1 MEQPAFTRAH
11 ILSVWRLIASYW
23 TSEQRLSAWALLI
36 IVLSGNFTLVYLTV
50 RLNTW
55 YREFYDA
62 LQNYNAEAFWGALWT
77 FCILATIFITIAGA
91 RYILRMWLRIR
102 WRTWLTE
109 RYQGAW
115 LRNKAFYRLKLL
127 GVQIDNPDQRIADD
141 INSFTEQTMTL
152 FFGLVNAVS
161 TLLSF
166 AVVLWGLSANLPL
179 TIGNSQYHIP
189 GFLFWGALIYAVV
202 GTWLTHLIGRR
213 LIPLNFQQEKVEADY
228 RFNLM
233 RLRENLESVA
243 LYGGEEVENERFRER
258 FRRVIENF
266 HRIIRTGFKVDM
278 FNAGYSQVSSIVP
291 YLVVAP
297 VYFSTRMPFG
307 QLMQIG
313 NAFSKVQDSLSFFI
327 DAYQSIAAWRAVTI
341 RLTQFTE
348 AVDGLDQRI
357 AAVTQVRHEA
367 ASQPTTTALEID
379 RPDGAALLNG
389 LDLTLQQGDSLLITG
404 ASGAGKSTL
413 LRTLAGVWP
422 YARGLVRM
430 PAAEEVL
437 FVPQRP
443 YLPIGALREV
453 LLYPKRAVLDDAA
466 LRSVL
471 HEVGLSRLA
480 DALDTVE
487 DWAQTLSGGEQQRI
501 GFARIL
507 LRQPKWLFL
516 DEASS
521 ALDEPSEQTLYCLLR
536 ERLPETA
543 IVSIGHRSTL
553 KAFHD
558 RQLQLDGQG
567 GWQLATLADSA

>member
-1 MEQPAFTRAH
+1 MEHQTLTRAH
-11 ILSVWRLIASYW
+11 VARVWRLIYSYW
-23 TSEQRLSAWALLI
+23 TSEQRLSAWLLLI
-36 IVLSGNFTLVYLTV
+36 VVLSGNFALVYLTV

-62 LQNYNAEAFWGALWT
+62 LQNYDAAAFWAALAT
-77 FCILATIFITIAGA
+77 FGILATTYIAIAGA
-91 RYILRMWLRIR
+91 RYVLRMWLRIR
-102 WRTWLTE
+102 WRAWLTA

-115 LRNKAFYRLKLL
+115 LRDKAFYRLKLL
-127 GVQIDNPDQRIADD
+127 GVPVDNPDQRIADD
-141 INSFTEQTMTL
+141 LNSFTEQTMTL

-166 AVVLWGLSANLPL
+166 AVVLWNLSATLPL
-179 TIGNSQYHIP
+179 TIGDAQYQIP

-233 RLRENLESVA
+233 RLRENLEAVA
-243 LYGGEEVENERFRER
+243 LYGGEEVENERCRALFG
-258 FRRVIENF
+258 RVIENF

-278 FNAGYSQVSSIVP
+278 FNAGYSQISVIVP

-313 NAFSKVQDSLSFFI
+313 NAFGKVQDSLSFFI
-327 DAYQSIAAWRAVTI
+327 DAYQSIAAWRAVTL

-348 AVDGLDQRI
+348 AVDGLDERVAAIARVRREI
-357 AAVTQVRHEA
+357 AA
-367 ASQPTTTALEID
+367 QPATRDLEID
-379 RPDGAALLNG
+379 RPDGMALLRG
-389 LDLTLQQGDSLLITG
+389 LDLSLERGDSLLIAG
-404 ASGAGKSTL
+404 VSGAGKSTL

-422 YARGLVRM
+422 YARGVVGL
-430 PAAEEVL
+430 PDAEVL

-443 YLPIGALREV
+443 YLPIGTLRDA
-453 LLYPKRAVLDDAA
+453 LLYPQRAVLDDAV
-466 LRSVL
+466 LRQTL
-471 HEVGLSRLA
+471 CDVGLGRFA
-480 DALDTVE
+480 DALDTGE
-487 DWAQTLSGGEQQRI
+487 DWAQTLSGGEQQRVA
-501 GFARIL
+501 FARIL
-507 LRQPKWLFL
+507 LRRPKWLFL

-521 ALDEPSEQTLYCLLR
+521 ALDEPSEQALYRLIR

-543 IVSIGHRSTL
+543 LASVGHRGTL
-553 KAFHD
+553 RAFHD
-558 RQLQLDGQG
+558 RQLRLDGQG
-567 GWQLATLADSA
+567 GWQLTATAVAA

>member
-1 MEQPAFTRAH
+1 MEQQVGTRTH
-11 ILSVWRLIASYW
+11 VTRVWRLISSYW
-23 TSEQRLSAWALLI
+23 ASEQRLSAWALLA
-36 IVLSGNFTLVYLTV
+36 IVLSGNFTLVYITV

-62 LQNYNAEAFWGALWT
+62 LQNYDANAFWTALGT
-77 FCILATIFITIAGA
+77 FSILTTVFIAIAGV

-109 RYQGAW
+109 RYQSAW
-115 LRNKAFYRLKLL
+115 LCNKAFYRLKLM
-127 GVQIDNPDQRIADD
+127 GVQVDNPDQRIADD
-141 INSFTEQTMTL
+141 LNSFTEQTMSL

-166 AVVLWGLSANLPL
+166 AVVLWSLSSTLPL
-179 TIGNSQYHIP
+179 TLGDTQYQIP
-189 GFLFWGALIYAVV
+189 GFLFWGALVYALI

-213 LIPLNFQQEKVEADY
+213 LIPLHFQQEKVEADY

-243 LYGGEEVENERFRER
+243 LYGGEEVENERFHER
-258 FRRVIENF
+258 FHRVIENF

-278 FNAGYSQVSSIVP
+278 FNAGYSQVSVIVP

-327 DAYQSIAAWRAVTI
+327 DAYQSIAAWRAVTL
-341 RLTQFTE
+341 RLTQFTD
-348 AVDGLDQRI
+348 AVDGLDERM
-357 AAVTQVRHEA
+357 ARVTQVRYESA
-367 ASQPTTTALEID
+367 AQPTIVALEID
-379 RPDGAALLNG
+379 RPDGAALLQELN
-389 LDLTLQQGDSLLITG
+389 LSLEQGGSLLIAG
-404 ASGAGKSTL
+404 VSGSGKSTL

-422 YARGLVRM
+422 YARGTVRL
-430 PAAEEVL
+430 PATDVL

-443 YLPIGALREV
+443 YLPIGTLREA
-453 LLYPKRAVLDDAA
+453 LLYPKRTVLDDAT
-466 LRSVL
+466 LRTVL
-471 HEVGLSRLA
+471 RDVGLGRLV
-480 DALDTVE
+480 DLLDTVE
-487 DWAQTLSGGEQQRI
+487 DWAQTLSGGEQQRVA
-501 GFARIL
+501 FARIL

-521 ALDEPSEQTLYCLLR
+521 ALDEPSEQVLYQLIR
-536 ERLPETA
+536 ERLPKTA
-543 IVSIGHRSTL
+543 IVSVGHRSTL
-553 KAFHD
+553 KSFHG

-567 GWQLATLADSA
+567 GWQLAMTAVAT

>member
-1 MEQPAFTRAH
+1 MEQQKFTRAH
-11 ILSVWRLIASYW
+11 IARVWRLIYSYW
-23 TSEQRLSAWALLI
+23 TSGQWPSAWLLLLV
-36 IVLSGNFTLVYLTV
+36 VLSGNFALVYMSV
-50 RLNTW
+50 RFNTW

-62 LQNYNAEAFWGALWT
+62 LQNYDAAAFWAALAT
-77 FCILATIFITIAGA
+77 FGILAAVYIAIAGT

-109 RYQGAW
+109 HYQGAW
-115 LRNKAFYRLKLL
+115 LRHKAFYRLKLL
-127 GVQIDNPDQRIADD
+127 GVTVDNPDQRISDD
-141 INSFTEQTMTL
+141 LNSFTEQTMTL

-166 AVVLWGLSANLPL
+166 SVVLWGLSATLPL
-179 TIGNSQYHIP
+179 TLGDTQYQIP
-189 GFLFWGALIYAVV
+189 GFLFWGALIYAIV

-243 LYGGEEVENERFRER
+243 LYGGEEVEDERLRAR
-258 FRRVIENF
+258 FRRVIDNF

-278 FNAGYSQVSSIVP
+278 FNAGYSQISVIVP

-313 NAFSKVQDSLSFFI
+313 NAFNKVQDSLSFFI
-327 DAYQSIAAWRAVTI
+327 DAYQSIASWRAVTL

-348 AVDGLDQRI
+348 AVDHLDERV
-357 AAVTQVRHEA
+357 AAITQLRREPA
-367 ASQPTTTALEID
+367 ARPVIQNLEID
-379 RPDGAALLNG
+379 RPDGMALLRG
-389 LDLTLQQGDSLLITG
+389 LDLSLDRGDSLLIAG
-404 ASGAGKSTL
+404 ASGTGKSTL

-422 YARGLVRM
+422 YARGVVQL
-430 PAAEEVL
+430 PGAAVL

-443 YLPIGALREV
+443 YLPIGTLREA
-453 LLYPKRAVLDDAA
+453 LLYPQRSTLDDAVLQQA
-466 LRSVL
+466 LRD
-471 HEVGLSRLA
+471 VGLERFA
-480 DALDTVE
+480 EALDTVE

-501 GFARIL
+501 AFARIL
-507 LRQPKWLFL
+507 LRQPQWLFL

-521 ALDEPSEQTLYCLLR
+521 ALDEPSELALYRLIR
-536 ERLPETA
+536 QRLPDTA
-543 IVSIGHRSTL
+543 IVSVGHRSTL
-553 KAFHD
+553 RAFHE
-558 RQLQLDGQG
+558 RQLQLDGIG
-567 GWQLATLADSA
+567 GWQLSAMAAV

>member
-1 MEQPAFTRAH
+1 MEQQAFTRAH
-11 ILSVWRLIASYW
+11 IARVWRLIYSYW
-23 TSEQRLSAWALLI
+23 TSEQRLGAWLLLVV
-36 IVLSGNFTLVYLTV
+36 VLSGNFALVYITV

-55 YREFYDA
+55 YRDFYDA
-62 LQNYNAEAFWGALWT
+62 LQNYDTAAFWAALAT
-77 FCILATIFITIAGA
+77 FGILATVYIAIAGA
-91 RYILRMWLRIR
+91 RYVLRMWLRIR
-102 WRTWLTE
+102 WRTWLTT

-115 LRNKAFYRLKLL
+115 LHNKAFYRLKLM
-127 GVQIDNPDQRIADD
+127 GVQVDNPDQRIADD
-141 INSFTEQTMTL
+141 LNSFTEQTMTL

-166 AVVLWGLSANLPL
+166 AVVLWSLSATLPL
-179 TIGNSQYHIP
+179 TIGDTQYQIP
-189 GFLFWGALIYAVV
+189 GFLFWGALIYAIV

-213 LIPLNFQQEKVEADY
+213 LIPLHFQQEQVEADY

-243 LYGGEEVENERFRER
+243 LYGGEEVEDERFRER

-278 FNAGYSQVSSIVP
+278 FNAGYSQVSVIVP

-297 VYFSTRMPFG
+297 VYFGTRMPFG

-313 NAFSKVQDSLSFFI
+313 NAFGKVQDSLSFFI
-327 DAYQSIAAWRAVTI
+327 DAYQSIAAWRAVTL

-348 AVDGLDQRI
+348 AVDGLDERI
-357 AAVTQVRHEA
+357 VGITHVRHESA
-367 ASQPTTTALEID
+367 AQPALRNLDID

-389 LDLTLQQGDSLLITG
+389 LTLSLTRGDSLLIAG
-404 ASGAGKSTL
+404 ASGSGKSTL

-422 YARGLVRM
+422 YARGTVYL
-430 PAAEEVL
+430 PDADVL

-443 YLPIGALREV
+443 YLPIGTLREA
-453 LLYPKRAVLDDAA
+453 LLYPKRAVLDDAT
-466 LRSVL
+466 LRQVL
-471 HEVGLSRLA
+471 GDVGLGRLV
-480 DALDTVE
+480 DALDTTE
-487 DWAQTLSGGEQQRI
+487 DWAQTLSGGEQQRVA
-501 GFARIL
+501 FARIL

-521 ALDEPSEQTLYCLLR
+521 ALDEPAEQVLYRLIR

-543 IVSIGHRSTL
+543 LVSVGHRGTL
-553 KAFHD
+553 RAFHN
-558 RQLQLDGQG
+558 RQLRLDGQG
-567 GWQLATLADSA
+567 GWQLTAATVAA